1 MITIMNVYDVF
12 CIWCR
17 LFEGSDT
24 SISDFGRVYLNT
36 LIDITI
42 LLNFFAAFLMK
53 TSSNTASSHLANIVS
68 VFDIS
73 HSKSPIPGTGS
84 GEQTSKTCQHQKT
97 KTYDMYIFFIRFIS
111 Y

>member
-1 MITIMNVYDVF
+1 MNVYDVF

-84 GEQTSKTCQHQKT
+84 GGT
-97 KTYDMYIFFIRFIS
+97 DF
-111 Y
+111 

>member
-24 SISDFGRVYLNT
+24 SISDWESLFKSFNRHQNSAELFRCV
-36 LIDITI
+36 
-42 LLNFFAAFLMK
+42 
-53 TSSNTASSHLANIVS
+53 SNTASSHLANIVS

-84 GEQTSKTCQHQKT
+84 GAQTSKTCQHQQT